1 MGGLCLVSHL
11 EGSLPP
17 GRPES
22 RAWLPRLLRA
32 TALASSC
39 PGPGSE
45 SLFLSGAGSPESVS
59 PHSGTIYEVS
69 DLVWVGSCVL

>member
-1 MGGLCLVSHL
+1 MVASGLVSCL
-11 EGSLPP
+11 EVSFPP

-22 RAWLPRLLRA
+22 RAWLPRLLGA

-45 SLFLSGAGSPESVS
+45 SLSSFPGQAALNLFLLIQEL
-59 PHSGTIYEVS
+59 Y
-69 DLVWVGSCVL
+69 L